1 MQTTYMQL
9 ILARDSNVAEDLR
22 DYDGDDTRLLDCYVT
37 AGCNDDTYEDVY
49 ADAEELDIAETKTV
63 QTAFVY
69 GGYETRCYSNTIQ
82 VVVDKQGK
90 VWMDADL
97 YDEVFC

>member
-1 MQTTYMQL
+1 MQL

-22 DYDGDDTRLLDCYVT
+22 DYDGDDTHLLNCYVT

-49 ADAEELDIAETKTV
+49 ADALDIAETKTV
-63 QTAFVY
+63 QTVFVY
-69 GGYETRCYSNTIQ
+69 GDYETRCYSKNVQ
-82 VVVDKQGK
+82 AVVDKEGK
-90 VWMDADL
+90 VWIDAEL